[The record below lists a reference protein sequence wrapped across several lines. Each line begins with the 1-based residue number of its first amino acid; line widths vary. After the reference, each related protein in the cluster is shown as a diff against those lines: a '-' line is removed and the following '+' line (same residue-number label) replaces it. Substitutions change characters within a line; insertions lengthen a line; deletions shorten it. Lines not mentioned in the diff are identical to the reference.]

1 MLKSDALSQLKQL
14 KQDIKASRN
23 LHEGVVK
30 GTTNK
35 FGFVTLDSGK
45 DVFLPADEMAKVLP
59 GDRIEVEVKKEPKN
73 KVYALIE
80 RLIDSPT
87 KEFFGKYITKGSAHF
102 IEPDIAGMNQWF
114 FVPPNKRK
122 GANAKE
128 YVRCKLTQHP
138 FKAGKAQAA
147 VLEVI
152 GAENAPAI
160 EWDYAIAKHGL
171 AQAWSAQ
178 AEQELEQITEA
189 SIADAPER
197 SDLTA
202 LAFVTIDSASTTDM
216 DDALWAEAKADGG
229 WTLKVAIAD
238 PQALIPAGSALEKEA
253 LARASS
259 AYFPGRVISML
270 PAKLSSELGSL
281 QPQQTRLAKVL
292 TLDIA
297 ADGAVADLTI
307 VNARVCSSA
316 KLSYHDASKLIAG
329 EEVAQA
335 NEQRELLQTLASL
348 SAQLDAWRQANALSY
363 EPKPE
368 FYLELNEQHKIKQIL
383 PKEQTAAHKVVEA
396 CMVAA
401 NMAVANLLA
410 AAEVDSIF
418 VNNAGVRQDRRDI
431 FAGLIKDKLGEEPVL
446 DDLSAYTELVAKL
459 KTDANKPLFTLLS
472 RQLEKSKLAARA
484 QGHFAMGLPAYT
496 TFTSPLRKAS
506 DYLLHKQVDQFLAS
520 GKWQPIAQAQLEAI
534 ELQGQAVRNASYDIE
549 QWLKCQF
556 MNKSDTQLEAEVLRV
571 FASGCQVRLK
581 ANGIEGF
588 ISARELEG
596 KYSFDQAMMTL
607 KGADYSFELEQSLFV
622 DFKQVDWKRK
632 QIQFV
637 PAKEQAASTGE

>member
-1 MLKSDALSQLKQL
+1 MLKTDALSQLKQL

-73 KVYALIE
+73 KVYALVE
-80 RLIDSPT
+80 RLLESPT

-102 IEPDIAGMNQWF
+102 VEPDIAGMSQWF

-147 VLEVI
+147 VLDVI

-171 AQAWSAQ
+171 AQTWSAQ

-189 SIADAPER
+189 SIAEAADR
-197 SDLTA
+197 SDLTE

-281 QPQQTRLAKVL
+281 QPNQTRLAKVI
-292 TLDIA
+292 TLELA
-297 ADGAVADLTI
+297 ADGAITSIDI
-307 VNARVCSSA
+307 VNARVSSSA
-316 KLSYHDASKLIAG
+316 KLSYQDASKLIAG
-329 EEVAQA
+329 DDVQDGNQA
-335 NEQRELLQTLASL
+335 ELLQTLAAL
-348 SAQLDAWRQANALSY
+348 TAQLDAWRQANALSY
-363 EPKPE
+363 ESKPE
-368 FYLELNEQHKIKQIL
+368 FYLELNEQQKIKQIL
-383 PKEQTAAHKVVEA
+383 PKEQTPAHKVVEA

-401 NMAVANLLA
+401 NMAVAKFLA
-410 AAEVDSIF
+410 DADVDSIF
-418 VNNAGVRQDRRDI
+418 VNNAGVRQDRREI
-431 FAGLIKDKLGEEPVL
+431 FAGVIKARLGEAPEL
-446 DDLSAYTELVAKL
+446 EDLEAYKALVAKL
-459 KTDANKPLFTLLS
+459 KTDEHKALFTLLS
-472 RQLEKSKLAARA
+472 RQLEKSQFGSRA
-484 QGHFAMGLPAYT
+484 EGHFAMGLPAYT
-496 TFTSPLRKAS
+496 TFTSPLRKAT
-506 DYLLHKQVDQFLAS
+506 DYLLHKQVDQFLTTR
-520 GKWQPIAQAQLEAI
+520 KWQPIAATGVAEI
-534 ELQGQAVRNASYDIE
+534 EQQGQAVRNASYEIE

-556 MNKSDTQLEAEVLRV
+556 MKKSDKHLEAEVLRV

-588 ISARELEG
+588 VSARELEG
-596 KYSFDQAMMTL
+596 KYSFDQSLMTL
-607 KGADYSFELEQSLFV
+607 KGADYSFELDQTIYV

-637 PAKEQAASTGE
+637 PAVTAAEASDSE